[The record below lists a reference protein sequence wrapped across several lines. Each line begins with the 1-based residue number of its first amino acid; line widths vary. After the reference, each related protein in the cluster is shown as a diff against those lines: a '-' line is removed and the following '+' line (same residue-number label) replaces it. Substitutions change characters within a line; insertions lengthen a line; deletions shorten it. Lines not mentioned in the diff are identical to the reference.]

1 MSVNATL
8 FAELGMMMKAFGGEI
23 KAVTESFKES
33 IDAVRELG
41 TALTAAL
48 AIHVTASQCSSKL
61 W

>member
-1 MSVNATL
+1 LFSHVSVNATL
-8 FAELGMMMKAFGGEI
+8 FAELGMMMK
-23 KAVTESFKES
+23 SFKEG
-33 IDAVRELG
+33 IDAVLDLG